1 MPLRECP
8 FEGFAYSLHRSARGE
23 TIDDDVHA
31 AGCGFGVV
39 HQIHELIAN
48 HSADEAIG
56 LQLGDCRGCRRWML
70 EGDQK
75 ARAFG
80 QLGEHFG
87 GGLRGFAAHFVAAG
101 LTDHMADFC
110 EQEPQVVV
118 GFRDG
123 ADGAAAGAAGR
134 FVSDADRRRQAGDPF
149 GGGSLRA
156 LEKLARVG
164 GEGFDVAALA
174 LGVERVQ
181 REAGFAAAA
190 EPAEDNQLAVR
201 DVEIDPLEVMHLDA
215 SQRNAALGHCCRSQ
229 LPSDTTTQLV
239 MIARRNTMG
248 QLWRPQVVL
257 SYGF

>member
-1 MPLRECP
+1 
-8 FEGFAYSLHRSARGE
+8 
-23 TIDDDVHA
+23 
-31 AGCGFGVV
+31 
-39 HQIHELIAN
+39 
-48 HSADEAIG
+48 
-56 LQLGDCRGCRRWML
+56 ML

-80 QLGEHFG
+80 QLAEHFG
-87 GGLRGFAAHFVAAG
+87 GGLRRFAADFLAAG
-101 LTDHMADFC
+101 LTDHVPDFR

-134 FVSDADRRRQAGDPF
+134 FVSDADRGRQAGDPL
-149 GGGSLRA
+149 GGRSLQT
-156 LEKLARVG
+156 LEELARVG

-174 LGVERVQ
+174 LGIKRIQ

-190 EPAEDNQLAVR
+190 EPAKDDQLAVR

-215 SQRNAALGHCCRSQ
+215 TQRNAALGHCCRSQ

-248 QLWRPQVVL
+248 QL
-257 SYGF
+257 